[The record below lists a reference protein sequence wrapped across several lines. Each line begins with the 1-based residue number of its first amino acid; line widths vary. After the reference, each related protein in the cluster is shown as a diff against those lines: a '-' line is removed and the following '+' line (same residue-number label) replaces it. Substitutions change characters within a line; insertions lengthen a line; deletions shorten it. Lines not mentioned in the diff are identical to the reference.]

1 MSRLTCLTFDFPP
14 GVGGVQRYLYEI
26 LRRIAR
32 HHPVTVITPV
42 PAPGPEP
49 YRRVVVP
56 RSRWDLWLRALVAS
70 HPDRVLVGHA
80 HPRLLLL
87 AMLVAPNRYAAV
99 AYGND
104 YRAAQRRWHRP
115 LFNRLLAHAH
125 PLITITRA
133 NARHLQSLGLPLPI
147 VIYPGTDPARFTP
160 PVARPSFPPVLL
172 TVGRL
177 VPRKGVD
184 TVLRALPLLRTSFP
198 DLRYRVV
205 GSGPYLERLMKLSHQ
220 LDVQGMVEFVGR
232 VPESGLPGVYQ
243 NAHIF
248 VMPVREEQGGA
259 SVEGF
264 GIVFLEAAASGL
276 PVVTTW
282 GSGAEEALVPG
293 ETGRLVPPDDPAAL
307 AAVLLDLL
315 RDAHLREAM
324 GQAGRRWVETHM
336 TWEHAAERM
345 EEALSGE

>member
-1 MSRLTCLTFDFPP
+1 MRITLLTFDFPP
-14 GVGGVQRYLYEI
+14 DVGGVQRYLYEI
-26 LRRIAR
+26 TQRLARR
-32 HHPVTVITPV
+32 HQVTVITPV
-42 PAPGPEP
+42 PAAGSEP
-49 YRRVVVP
+49 FRRVVLP
-56 RSRWDLWLRALVAS
+56 PGRFDLWLRALRATR
-70 HPDRVLVGHA
+70 PDRILVGHA

-87 AMLVAPNRYAAV
+87 AMLVAPERYAAV

-115 LFNRLLAHAH
+115 LFNRLLARAR

-133 NARHLQSLGLPLPI
+133 NARHLQSLGLPMPV
-147 VIYPGTDPARFTP
+147 VIYPGTDPTRFTP
-160 PVARPSFPPVLL
+160 PVARPPFPPILL

-198 DLRYRVV
+198 DVRYRVV
-205 GSGPYLERLMKLSHQ
+205 GSGPDLEHLMTLSHQ
-220 LDVQGMVEFVGR
+220 LDVQGMVEFVGQ
-232 VPESGLPGVYQ
+232 VPESDLPGIYQ
-243 NAHIF
+243 KAHIF

-307 AAVLLDLL
+307 ATVLLDLL
-315 RDAHLREAM
+315 RDAGQCEAM
-324 GQAGRRWVETHM
+324 GQAGRRWVKAHM
-336 TWEHAAERM
+336 TWEYTAERLD
-345 EEALSGE
+345 EALCGE